1 MGLPTEPP
9 LCDFPNLKI
18 PSADHVIKRMEAT
31 IEGQTGTF
39 FGIFCKSTGLPDGS
53 GVFVAGDWVHCGEV
67 KNGVYQD
74 GRKVSLEREERL
86 LMLINQK
93 TLADRN
99 VLKKIERFSKQ
110 GVERYFCKN
119 DQEIAKVNS
128 RLNRDNDA

>member
-1 MGLPTEPP
+1 
-9 LCDFPNLKI
+9 
-18 PSADHVIKRMEAT
+18 MEDT
-31 IEGQTGTF
+31 IEGQTGIF
-39 FGIFCKSTGLPDGS
+39 YGIFCKSTGLPDGL

-67 KNGVYQD
+67 KSGVYQD
-74 GRKVSLEREERL
+74 GRKVSVNRNERL

-93 TLADRN
+93 WIADGS

-119 DQEIAKVNS
+119 DEKIAKVNS